1 MSAEF
6 HPPPDFSGSGPV
18 EYQPAAAAPA
28 SEVARLLAREEARLL
43 AIEGVISIG
52 IGIGVGTSTGAGPPG
67 REVLVVGVVDAGVA
81 ARLPQQIDDVP
92 VIVKVTGTVRAL
104 RQR

>member
-52 IGIGVGTSTGAGPPG
+52 IGIDTGPPG
-67 REVLVVGVVDAGVA
+67 REVLVVGVIDASVA
-81 ARLPQQIDDVP
+81 SRLPQQIDGVP
-92 VIVKVTGTVRAL
+92 VVVKITGTVRAL
-104 RQR
+104 PER

>member
-52 IGIGVGTSTGAGPPG
+52 IGIGIGTGAGQPG

-81 ARLPQQIDDVP
+81 SRLPTEIDGVP
-92 VIVKVTGTVRAL
+92 LVVKVTGTVRSL
-104 RQR
+104 PER

>member
-1 MSAEF
+1 MSAES
-6 HPPPDFSGSGPV
+6 HPPPDFSGVGPV

-52 IGIGVGTSTGAGPPG
+52 IGVGTSIGTGPPG
-67 REVLVVGVVDAGVA
+67 REVLVVGVVDAGA
-81 ARLPQQIDDVP
+81 ASRLPQQIDGVP
-92 VIVKVTGTVRAL
+92 VVVKVTGTVRAL
-104 RQR
+104 PER